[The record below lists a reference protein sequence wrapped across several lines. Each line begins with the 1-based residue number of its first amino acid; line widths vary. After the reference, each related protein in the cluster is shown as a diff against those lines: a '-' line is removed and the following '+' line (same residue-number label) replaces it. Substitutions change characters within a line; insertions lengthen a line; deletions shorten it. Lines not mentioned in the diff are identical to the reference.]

1 MTKAYLTGP
10 RGIKLANGARMQHGQ
25 IIGGNPMQK
34 NPQRPL
40 NSASPMKTLN
50 VGTLPAA
57 PQRPA
62 PGEGE
67 GMARTGAPKNI
78 AEAAPVLPGQ
88 RSRTVG
94 EPHPYL
100 HGQTVQDEPNV
111 PLKTYEQKIPL
122 HPSTTSKQRAALHP
136 VANDPH
142 AILQDAANLGRK
154 A

>member
-10 RGIKLANGARMQHGQ
+10 RGIMLANGARMQHGQ

-62 PGEGE
+62 PGGE
-67 GMARTGAPKNI
+67 YNIARHGAPKNI
-78 AEAAPVLPGQ
+78 ADALPVPGQ
-88 RSRTVG
+88 RSRIGASHAAYTG
-94 EPHPYL
+94 P
-100 HGQTVQDEPNV
+100 GQATLDDEPNL
-111 PLKTYEQKIPL
+111 PLKDHAKAIPL
-122 HPSTTSKQRAALHP
+122 HPSTTPKQRAAVHP
-136 VANDPH
+136 VANDPN
-142 AILQDAANLGRK
+142 AILQDAANVGR
-154 A
+154 